1 MKVIEDLEN
10 MDYEERL
17 NGHMRLFEAPSKEEW
32 QGERDMPAFGC
43 HKAGVKQSSPCLS
56 WTSWY
61 VSGLALVKLK
71 QRNRSLNWDFECFR
85 NIKVVLMLVKN
96 NINVLVLSGVAL

>member
-32 QGERDMPAFGC
+32 QDEQDMPAFRR
-43 HKAGVKQSSPCLS
+43 HKGGVKQSSPCLS

-71 QRNRSLNWDFECFR
+71 QRNRSLN
-85 NIKVVLMLVKN
+85 
-96 NINVLVLSGVAL
+96 